1 MLLGSTQKW
10 DRGCP
15 KNHLSTIISN
25 AMSSVMN
32 EQDGG
37 ESRTDPESDVNMVVL
52 GKHVM
57 ICLILGKGYM

>member
-1 MLLGSTQKW
+1 MK
-10 DRGCP
+10 
-15 KNHLSTIISN
+15 
-25 AMSSVMN
+25 SVMD